1 MIFHCAFWRI
11 FSHFKYAR
19 SILTSFRASERITK
33 LKESKEKREGGGA
46 TKTEWKRDNNTE
58 VEEVESGSE
67 DEEWNGGLFMFPG
80 TGGWRRA
87 ELLNSGT
94 PAPDVADTAAGDFQ
108 ISDDESDL
116 PASTSGIYIFLGNLQ
131 IIRFFSS
138 HFATVFL

>member
-1 MIFHCAFWRI
+1 M
-11 FSHFKYAR
+11 
-19 SILTSFRASERITK
+19 
-33 LKESKEKREGGGA
+33 
-46 TKTEWKRDNNTE
+46 
-58 VEEVESGSE
+58 ESGSE

-80 TGGWRRA
+80 TGGWRRLSAVSSITPGGWRRA